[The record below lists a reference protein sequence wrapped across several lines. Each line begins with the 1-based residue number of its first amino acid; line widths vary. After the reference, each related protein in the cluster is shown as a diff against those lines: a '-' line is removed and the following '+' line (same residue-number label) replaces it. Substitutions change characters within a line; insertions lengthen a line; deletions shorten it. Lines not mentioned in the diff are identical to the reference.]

1 MREKKKY
8 SAVLAGAAASMLL
21 TTQNVIAEDVN
32 NSTENMGTQTPD
44 ASETTAEA
52 AVFEAPE
59 VVDDQTTSHSITIN
73 VKAGLQYSISS
84 EQDKPDKEWNA
95 IVTEDG
101 EYTFSDLDADQEYY
115 IQAKKADGT
124 VSEVL
129 DVKTPAEETAAP
141 SEEAV
146 SVNQIAVAESQ
157 IAESKVAETEKAAEP
172 KVTPAGHEYA
182 DAAGWHYVDGNGH
195 VITGF
200 YTLPYGK
207 KVYYDA
213 NGVMAHGQKLID
225 GYWYYFDE
233 FDGAMQTGWKY
244 IPYQN
249 KTVYYDADGKML
261 KGDQIIDGKEYYFD
275 SYYGARTYG
284 IVDLGKEGKVCLT
297 AQGRV
302 KNQEKLINDSWYY
315 FDKEGHMVTGFYTL
329 PYGKKVYYDADGAMA
344 HGQKLID
351 GYWYY
356 FDEFDGAMQTGWK
369 YIPYQNKTVY
379 YDADGKMLKGD
390 QIIDGKE
397 YYFDSYYGARTY
409 GWVESENAYYTSE
422 GKKYSNLSGQ
432 QAFDGHWYYFDE
444 TSHKPV
450 TGFKYIA
457 NQNKTVYYNEK
468 GEMQYGEKALNGHW
482 YYFNPVTGAMATG
495 FVYLPNGN
503 KTVYYNSNGQ
513 MLYGEHNIDG
523 YWYYFNP
530 VTGAEAHGFTAL
542 PDGRTIYYD
551 GNGHMIYGKQSING
565 HYYYFDTVTG
575 AMARNTT
582 INGEHYTSSGVLLSD
597 YTSIAPVPFIDQYAN
612 GAPTGCE
619 GAAALQA
626 LKGLGYCQN
635 MSLHQFL
642 DGMPYSWDG
651 SPNHGFVGSP
661 YTDSWGR
668 YASINPGPLTPYVN
682 RFAPARNISG
692 ASTDQLLAELREG
705 HPVIVWGSLRWKSS
719 VILHYSWGIGLST
732 NHCMTLYG
740 YNPSNG
746 SLHIMDPIY
755 GDTWVSRSSF
765 DSIYNIRR
773 YAISVG

>member
-356 FDEFDGAMQTGWK
+356 FAEFDGAMQTGWK

-513 MLYGEHNIDG
+513 MLYGEQYVNGIG
-523 YWYYFNP
+523 YFFDP
-530 VTGAEAHGFTAL
+530 VTGAMRAGGWLRYGNKWYHLRDDGVMDANQYNAPQLISQPGYYISPMKAGNLNTPSERIEAMIARAYEYSGSVWRACYSQWPGGYADCSGLVMQCLLAAGFDPSPATPAHHAQRQNEY
-542 PDGRTIYYD
+542 DSRTLYYQTPMMHISVNDLQRGDIVWYARGGTIIHVAIYL
-551 GNGHMIYGKQSING
+551 GNGQVIDSWPPRVTTHSLYWSGYGSYI
-565 HYYYFDTVTG
+565 
-575 AMARNTT
+575 
-582 INGEHYTSSGVLLSD
+582 I
-597 YTSIAPVPFIDQYAN
+597 
-612 GAPTGCE
+612 
-619 GAAALQA
+619 GAARPF
-626 LKGLGYCQN
+626 
-635 MSLHQFL
+635 H
-642 DGMPYSWDG
+642 
-651 SPNHGFVGSP
+651 
-661 YTDSWGR
+661 
-668 YASINPGPLTPYVN
+668 
-682 RFAPARNISG
+682 
-692 ASTDQLLAELREG
+692 
-705 HPVIVWGSLRWKSS
+705 
-719 VILHYSWGIGLST
+719 
-732 NHCMTLYG
+732 
-740 YNPSNG
+740 
-746 SLHIMDPIY
+746 
-755 GDTWVSRSSF
+755 
-765 DSIYNIRR
+765 
-773 YAISVG
+773 